1 MTTRVEQ
8 KMLSVNFAF
17 VCGQVAKLANAPALG
32 ADGAILESSSLSLP
46 TRKSNNSGKNKSV
59 DTICFSKFVAVYVAL
74 RKKCCNVER
83 VCIEKV
89 RLLGHWLD
97 LGTST
102 VRFKSSSLF
111 LPTSNYAIFCMHR

>member
-1 MTTRVEQ
+1 
-8 KMLSVNFAF
+8 
-17 VCGQVAKLANAPALG
+17 
-32 ADGAILESSSLSLP
+32 LP

>member
-83 VCIEKV
+83 VCIEGFNSEP
-89 RLLGHWLD
+89 LA
-97 LGTST
+97 
-102 VRFKSSSLF
+102 SLRIYPPNSYI
-111 LPTSNYAIFCMHR
+111 PTTAYFPAIPA